1 MNLNNIY
8 QYLSINIDIMEKTDL
23 LSSNEIC
30 YNCIQS
36 PHNYFSIKQELI
48 ETKRKLILLEE
59 RLKKIEE
66 KNKVT
71 HTNTSSM
78 YYDSKSIN
86 QKPETI
92 IDNDTSGP

>member
-1 MNLNNIY
+1 
-8 QYLSINIDIMEKTDL
+8 MENQDL
-23 LSSNEIC
+23 LSLNKIC

-36 PHNYFSIKQELI
+36 PHNYFSIKQELL

-71 HTNTSSM
+71 DTNTSIMHYGSI
-78 YYDSKSIN
+78 SIN

-92 IDNDTSGP
+92 TITDNDTSGP

>member
-1 MNLNNIY
+1 
-8 QYLSINIDIMEKTDL
+8 MEKTDL